1 MHEERLQRAAEGDF
15 QREVVAAPVDRR
27 TLGKSG
33 LEVSRLALAG
43 SFGVSREDTVRAFH
57 ELGVT
62 TFFVTSGARGLVGGI
77 RQLIAEGH
85 RDALVIVSV
94 VSVPFGF
101 MVRRTARRM
110 LNLLGTDHVDVLLLG
125 WVRAHWYVTGNTWTM
140 MRQLKAEGLTR
151 ALGISC
157 HDRPLAKDLASELD
171 LDVLMLRYNA
181 AHRGAE
187 REVFDQ
193 LPDVEGERAGVI
205 AYTSTR
211 WGGLLK
217 PAGELGPM
225 TPGECYRFSLGH
237 PKVDTVLCGGRN
249 FDELAQNVRDIARGP
264 LPPDRL
270 AEVKKFGDVVRAT
283 MGSKIAFSGG

>member
-1 MHEERLQRAAEGDF
+1 MHEERLQRPAEGDL
-15 QREVVAAPVDRR
+15 QREVIGPRVAQR

-43 SFGVSREDTVRAFH
+43 SFGISQQDTIRAFH

-77 RQLIAEGH
+77 RQLIADGH
-85 RDALVIVSV
+85 RDALRIVSV
-94 VSVPFGF
+94 VSIPFGF
-101 MVRRTARRM
+101 MVRRTVRRT

-125 WVRAHWYVTGNTWTM
+125 WVRYHWYVTGNTWSM
-140 MRQLKAEGLTR
+140 MRQLKTEGIAR
-151 ALGISC
+151 SLGISC
-157 HDRPLAKDLASELD
+157 HDRPLARDLATELD

-193 LPDVEGERAGVI
+193 LPEAPTERAGVI

-217 PAGELGPM
+217 PAGDLGPM
-225 TPGECYRFSLGH
+225 SAGECYRFSLGH
-237 PKVDTVLCGGRN
+237 AKVDTVLCGART
-249 FDELAQNVRDIARGP
+249 FAELVENASAIAEGP
-264 LPPDRL
+264 LPPERL
-270 AEVKKFGDVVRAT
+270 VEVKKFGDVIRAT
-283 MGSKIAFSGG
+283 MGSRVAFAE